1 MSSGG
6 MDWAYR
12 MIAAHNLDPLGVA
25 IVLHLGW
32 RDAVEFRTDRGIA
45 AALGQHRSSVQKA
58 TAKLDA
64 LGIICRRS
72 GHWVSAE
79 TVAIVEETADAKRPA
94 VADDPLSSGGRTAK
108 PRQVASG
115 KFGGGGPLSRPAHS
129 VGRGGPLSRPQ
140 VAHSVGPKRKENIEK
155 GARANFDPLF
165 PADPSSLSGFQ
176 RDRLMAGQS
185 VVVGG
190 VLVKPDAPEWAAFAR
205 AVRAQAAE
213 KIMGAS

>member
-32 RDAVEFRTDRGIA
+32 RDAVDFRTDRGIA

-79 TVAIVEETADAKRPA
+79 TVAIVEETADARRPA

-108 PRQVASG
+108 LREVSSD
-115 KFGGGGPLSRPAHS
+115 KFGRRGPLSRPAHS

-155 GARANFDPLF
+155 GARGVSRADF
-165 PADPSSLSGFQ
+165 PADPSSLSAFV
-176 RDRLMAGQS
+176 RDGLLTGQTL
-185 VVVGG
+185 VVGG
-190 VLVKPDAPEWAAFAR
+190 VRVKPDAPEWASFMR
-205 AVRAQAAE
+205 AVRSQGAE
-213 KIMGAS
+213 NGRAS